1 MICSKE
7 LFSTTCVKVDS
18 LEYKAGLVV
27 CSTMEENMPIFC
39 QISDILLVE
48 NPFFNNH
55 YHAVSIVRKGELLKI
70 SEFKFHKQLY
80 MQSLYN
86 VSDLSLYIVP

>member
-27 CSTMEENMPIFC
+27 CGTMEENMPIFC
-39 QISDILLVE
+39 QIRDILLVE

-55 YHAVSIVRKGELLKI
+55 YHAVSTVKWGKVN
-70 SEFKFHKQLY
+70 Y
-80 MQSLYN
+80 
-86 VSDLSLYIVP
+86 